1 MVEDAAESMG
11 SFYKGRHTGLFGKFG
26 AVSFNGNKI
35 ITTGGGGMILTND
48 EEKAKLAKHITT
60 TAKVP
65 HRWEYRHDYTA
76 YNYRLTNL
84 AAALGYG
91 QIEQLEKFVLIKRE
105 LAEKYSAF
113 CEKNGIAFNKEP
125 ENSRSNYWLNAVI
138 LNDRAERDEFLT
150 YTNDHGVM
158 TRPIWILNNKLD
170 MYAGCQCADLT
181 NAQWLE
187 DRVVNIP
194 STVIVENYYKNIE
207 EGKYNG

>member
-1 MVEDAAESMG
+1 M
-11 SFYKGRHTGLFGKFG
+11 
-26 AVSFNGNKI
+26 
-35 ITTGGGGMILTND
+35 
-48 EEKAKLAKHITT
+48 
-60 TAKVP
+60 
-65 HRWEYRHDYTA
+65 
-76 YNYRLTNL
+76 TNL
-84 AAALGYG
+84 AAALGCG

-138 LNDRAERDEFLT
+138 LNDRTERDEFLT
-150 YTNDHGVM
+150 YTNDHGIM